1 VNDAAPSASERQAR
15 TAARMRPD
23 LEIIAEMVEPG
34 SRVLDV
40 GCGDGALLDFLVHNR
55 QVVGR
60 GIELSQKGVNASV
73 SQGLSV
79 IQGNADT
86 DLKDYPDRAFEYV
99 ILSQTLQATHDP
111 REVLEHLVRIGR
123 YAIVSFPNFAHWRA
137 RLHLLLTGR
146 MPVTEALPEPWYE
159 TPNIHLCTIC
169 DFVALCRRCGIAIER
184 LLVLDADG
192 RPRAIERLGWANLLG
207 EQALFL
213 LRRDGSHPG

>member
-1 VNDAAPSASERQAR
+1 MNDAAPSASERQAR

-137 RLHLLLTGR
+137 RLHLLLRGR

-169 DFVALCRRCGIAIER
+169 DFVALCRHCGIAIER

>member
-1 VNDAAPSASERQAR
+1 MNDAAPSASERQAR

>member
-1 VNDAAPSASERQAR
+1 VNDAAPTASERQAR

-137 RLHLLLTGR
+137 RLHLLLKGR

-169 DFVALCRRCGIAIER
+169 DFVALCRVCGIAIER

-192 RPRAIERLGWANLLG
+192 RPRAIERLGPANLLG